1 MDKIVMFKLGRFYE
15 MFNEDAIV
23 CNIVL
28 GLRWMGGYFK
38 VHVGFP
44 ESMLQK

>member
-15 MFNEDAIV
+15 MFNEDAIA

-28 GLRWMGGYFK
+28 GL
-38 VHVGFP
+38 
-44 ESMLQK
+44 